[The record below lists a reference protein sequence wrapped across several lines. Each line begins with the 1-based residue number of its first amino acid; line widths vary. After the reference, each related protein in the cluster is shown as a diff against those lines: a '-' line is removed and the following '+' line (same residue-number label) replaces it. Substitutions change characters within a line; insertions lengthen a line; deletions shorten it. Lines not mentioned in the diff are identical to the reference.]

1 MEELRVRYPVQLR
14 TVYYL
19 VPTLPTYAHFLALIN
34 ILDIIACTCT
44 LHVPPV

>member
-19 VPTLPTYAHFLALIN
+19 PPTYAHFLALIN